1 MATSTVF
8 WKHSWWLGAAASINQ
23 KLEANIPPT
32 HLCGIG
38 GQGAHPDAP
47 TTPVVGIDGIAKLD
61 ATRAADCGKL
71 GGGKLEAGLAT
82 VCTARCSER
91 RGAWAS
97 PWILL
102 CPIAAAGDGVSGDEL
117 LRERRVVRDIHTV
130 LHPGAIVVPV
140 AEGHRRAA
148 AGVLEVAAIARDRQR
163 QLERS
168 TSIAKLH
175 G

>member
-1 MATSTVF
+1 M
-8 WKHSWWLGAAASINQ
+8 
-23 KLEANIPPT
+23 
-32 HLCGIG
+32 
-38 GQGAHPDAP
+38 
-47 TTPVVGIDGIAKLD
+47 VGIDGVAKLD
-61 ATRAADCGKL
+61 ATRAADRGKL
-71 GGGKLEAGLAT
+71 SGWELEAGLPT
-82 VCTARCSER
+82 ICTTRCSER

-97 PWILL
+97 PRVLL
-102 CPIAAAGDGVSGDEL
+102 RPITAAGDGVSGDEL
-117 LRERRVVRDIHTV
+117 LGERRVVRDIHAV

-148 AGVLEVAAIARDRQR
+148 AGVLEVAAIARGRQR